1 MLVRSTCFRKKLLLI
16 SSLNTCLLQGLISSF
31 ILCVAD
37 DRYPAEAVRA
47 ELSSQLNLS
56 DKQLQ
61 MWFCHRRLKDRK
73 GKDEDSPS
81 TNANINVNVNA
92 NANVSRK
99 KPRTEKQNPS
109 QYGVALTS
117 GPGDAAMLS
126 GEQYAEEYS
135 YENAERFTPEVRSC
149 SISFNIPKLKDS
161 LTHMSFNTGEA
172 LLAFSYFCYLFGF
185 LWAYVS
191 ISLIEMF

>member
-1 MLVRSTCFRKKLLLI
+1 M
-16 SSLNTCLLQGLISSF
+16 
-31 ILCVAD
+31 LCVTD

-47 ELSSQLNLS
+47 ELSTQLNLS

-81 TNANINVNVNA
+81 ANANININVNA

-109 QYGVALTS
+109 QYGVVLTS
-117 GPGDAAMLS
+117 EPGDTAMLS
-126 GEQYAEEYS
+126 GEQYAEEYQ

-149 SISFNIPKLKDS
+149 TIRLNILKL
-161 LTHMSFNTGEA
+161 E
-172 LLAFSYFCYLFGF
+172 F
-185 LWAYVS
+185 LRLCPS
-191 ISLIEMF
+191 T